1 MPGVIPL
8 PVLTS
13 TDADEYGQADN
24 DRKRRLFDWALDVLK
39 SLGLVEAVTRA
50 TSIAELRAIT
60 LDLERAEITL
70 AIRDALYPASGC
82 RLGHFQGLR
91 ERGLKRI
98 LKNRFVDLKTSRE
111 AKLRRRTAKKP
122 NVTGPTTSFLTGQ
135 GTLNRSWPIWS

>member
-50 TSIAELRAIT
+50 SA
-60 LDLERAEITL
+60 
-70 AIRDALYPASGC
+70 P
-82 RLGHFQGLR
+82 
-91 ERGLKRI
+91 K
-98 LKNRFVDLKTSRE
+98 
-111 AKLRRRTAKKP
+111 
-122 NVTGPTTSFLTGQ
+122 
-135 GTLNRSWPIWS
+135 